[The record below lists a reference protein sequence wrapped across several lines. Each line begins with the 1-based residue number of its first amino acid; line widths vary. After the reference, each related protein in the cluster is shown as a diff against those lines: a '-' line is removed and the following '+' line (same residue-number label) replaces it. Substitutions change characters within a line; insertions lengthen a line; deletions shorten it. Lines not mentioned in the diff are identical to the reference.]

1 MENDF
6 GTPFYE
12 TVRINDEFKNIIKS
26 GNYEELILKL
36 MNKSTKLFPNNYERV
51 ISQSHGECDFIDLK
65 TFEKYDAKLLLNKKQ
80 GNWLGSK
87 NSNFEKWIQS
97 MIDEIADY
105 SEIIKD
111 RKWDEE
117 IEKLSLYQIME
128 NTIKKEPEDENIIF
142 FIPFTIVP
150 DSSGMIFNQFVSDI
164 LTFIYDSLE
173 KNNVIGKRKIYVLYV
188 GIAKELIIRYM
199 NKRGVREYFS
209 NEELAEYIDY
219 TVSLHKIEIEDKS

>member
-117 IEKLSLYQIME
+117 IEKIVLSAIDEIKPTSMKDMGLVMKKVGELLVGKNADMSLVSKLVKEKIM
-128 NTIKKEPEDENIIF
+128 
-142 FIPFTIVP
+142 
-150 DSSGMIFNQFVSDI
+150 
-164 LTFIYDSLE
+164 
-173 KNNVIGKRKIYVLYV
+173 
-188 GIAKELIIRYM
+188 
-199 NKRGVREYFS
+199 S
-209 NEELAEYIDY
+209 N
-219 TVSLHKIEIEDKS
+219 

>member
-1 MENDF
+1 
-6 GTPFYE
+6 
-12 TVRINDEFKNIIKS
+12 
-26 GNYEELILKL
+26 
-36 MNKSTKLFPNNYERV
+36 
-51 ISQSHGECDFIDLK
+51 
-65 TFEKYDAKLLLNKKQ
+65 
-80 GNWLGSK
+80 
-87 NSNFEKWIQS
+87 